1 MTKFKTY
8 FRTFYFSIAAITIL
22 VLTVFVFMSLFGDYI
37 MIKESGVKK
46 IYFADNIS
54 PSHKIVIDKFNK
66 LYKGKIEVVP
76 IDLPFEKFSTNERK
90 ELLIRYLRSKS
101 DRVDLFSVDQIWV
114 PRFAKWTEPLSNYF
128 PVPQRNQ
135 IIPQAL
141 ESCFYKDQLV
151 AVPLYFDIGLM
162 YYRSDL
168 LKKLPDYSVVKN
180 ELDNFITWEKFIRLG
195 ERMNLLAA
203 SSRRIKPSSAAV
215 PIYRGEGGLKPTG
228 NPFYLFPADNYEG
241 LMCSFVEL
249 LESQNE
255 KLFVNDSVKL
265 NTRAAEKS
273 LQLLVNLVH
282 KYKLSPTVVSS
293 FKETESYNY
302 FLNNDGIFLRGW
314 PGFLKWYRLNTNRED
329 VAKQFEIAPLP
340 HFEGGKPAGI
350 IGGWNLMISKY
361 SGKKSEALEFIKF
374 LLSEEAQK
382 VFFEVGGYLPVQAQ
396 IYSDRAYLKKN
407 PELEFYSK
415 LFRTGVRRPFL
426 EKYTRYSDVIAHYL
440 NLAIKKKIT
449 VKEALNKAERIIN
462 SGDLFIK

>member
-22 VLTVFVFMSLFGDYI
+22 VLTVFVFMSLFGDYLI
-37 MIKESGVKK
+37 ITKSGVRK

-54 PSHKIVIDKFNK
+54 PSHKIVIDRFNK

-128 PVPQRNQ
+128 PVPLRNQ

-168 LKKLPDYSVVKN
+168 LKKLPDYTAVKN

-195 ERMNLLAA
+195 E
-203 SSRRIKPSSAAV
+203 K
-215 PIYRGEGGLKPTG
+215 LKSTG

-255 KLFVNDSVKL
+255 KLFVNDSVRL

-273 LQLLVNLVH
+273 LQLLVDLVH

-302 FLNNDGIFLRGW
+302 FLKNDGIFLRGW
-314 PGFLKWYRLNTNRED
+314 PGFLKWYMLNKNSED
-329 VAKQFEIAPLP
+329 AAKQFEIAPLP
-340 HFEGGKPAGI
+340 HFDGGKPAGI

-361 SGKKSEALEFIKF
+361 SDKKNEALEFIKF
-374 LLSEEAQK
+374 LLSGEAQK
-382 VFFEVGGYLPVQAQ
+382 VFFEVGGYLPAQAQ
-396 IYSDRAYLKKN
+396 IYSDRAYIKKN
-407 PELEFYSK
+407 PELQFYSK
-415 LFRTGVRRPFL
+415 LFSTGVRRPFL

-449 VKEALNKAERIIN
+449 AGEALNKAERIIN

>member
-22 VLTVFVFMSLFGDYI
+22 VLTVFVFMSLFGDYLI
-37 MIKESGVKK
+37 ITKSGVRK

-54 PSHKIVIDKFNK
+54 PSHKIVIDRFNK

-128 PVPQRNQ
+128 PVPLRNQ

-168 LKKLPDYSVVKN
+168 LKKLPDYTAVKN

-195 ERMNLLAA
+195 E
-203 SSRRIKPSSAAV
+203 K
-215 PIYRGEGGLKPTG
+215 LKSTG

-255 KLFVNDSVKL
+255 KLFVNDSVRL

-273 LQLLVNLVH
+273 LQLLVDLVH

-302 FLNNDGIFLRGW
+302 FLKNDGIFLRGW
-314 PGFLKWYRLNTNRED
+314 PGFLKWYMLNKNSED
-329 VAKQFEIAPLP
+329 AAKQFEIAPLP
-340 HFEGGKPAGI
+340 HFDGGKPAG
-350 IGGWNLMISKY
+350 
-361 SGKKSEALEFIKF
+361 
-374 LLSEEAQK
+374 
-382 VFFEVGGYLPVQAQ
+382 
-396 IYSDRAYLKKN
+396 
-407 PELEFYSK
+407 
-415 LFRTGVRRPFL
+415 
-426 EKYTRYSDVIAHYL
+426 
-440 NLAIKKKIT
+440 
-449 VKEALNKAERIIN
+449 
-462 SGDLFIK
+462 